1 VSDQPLFWK
10 GNQDPSITETITSN
24 GLPVDLTGMSVKFKM
39 RAVNSSTLKV
49 DAAVSNTP
57 DATGVVR
64 YDWSA
69 PDVNTAGQFL
79 MWWEVTDTQGH
90 TQDMSEAVIE
100 FRAHT
105 PLTNGYVE
113 LEQFKSTA
121 ELTGSSFAD
130 QDIQNA
136 IVSAS
141 RWIDYET
148 STKFWPDTVDQ
159 TRYFTANGASVLRI
173 DDLISLTTLTTDT
186 DDNGT
191 FDYTWT
197 VNTDFVLEPK
207 NAVQNG
213 FPYNSIRRLRS
224 GAYQWPGYPD
234 GVKIVGKFGWAAPPA
249 PVVTATTM
257 LAARLLK
264 RMREAPFGVAG
275 FDATGATVR
284 ISNTDPDVAR
294 MIAPYSRRPL
304 FA

>member
-213 FPYNSIRRLRS
+213 FPYNSIRRLRLMIM
-224 GAYQWPGYPD
+224 PGPPGGGDFTEYHQAMQD
-234 GVKIVGKFGWAAPPA
+234 GLSFM
-249 PVVTATTM
+249 T
-257 LAARLLK
+257 
-264 RMREAPFGVAG
+264 F
-275 FDATGATVR
+275 TVR
-284 ISNTDPDVAR
+284 CEVAVGLDVA
-294 MIAPYSRRPL
+294 AQQTLDNYLDVQAGSSVKAAVESTEPW
-304 FA
+304 AGW

>member
-224 GAYQWPGYPD
+224 GARIPGRSKD
-234 GVKIVGKFGWAAPPA
+234 RREVRLGSTTRSRCHCHNDARS
-249 PVVTATTM
+249 PVA
-257 LAARLLK
+257 
-264 RMREAPFGVAG
+264 E
-275 FDATGATVR
+275 
-284 ISNTDPDVAR
+284 TDEGSTIR
-294 MIAPYSRRPL
+294 CRWLRRDRGHGSDL
-304 FA
+304 EHGS